1 MQLRLRTKLTLVMTG
16 LVLLVV
22 VVLSGVF
29 VAQLLSQALEQTDKR
44 THQIAHQVFEQ
55 AQRALTDAANEGLRP
70 ISNSPEDIHQYVW
83 QAFKIDEGLRSQMNA
98 DKDTVYVYEVA
109 ITDRDGQVLIS
120 TDESMQGKYLPR
132 RAPLSQLTQRGFIHQ
147 AKVFAGP
154 PKIYELDF
162 PFSKGGQPFGE
173 VRVAVSSSL
182 YLLNELLPTSAAARH
197 DRFARADYFHGI
209 GGNRQEAAPRLA
221 PSSRNLRSVGS
232 HLGGTI

>member
-1 MQLRLRTKLTLVMTG
+1 MTG

-109 ITDRDGQVLIS
+109 ITDGNGQVLIS
-120 TDESMQGKYLPR
+120 TDESMQGKYLP
-132 RAPLSQLTQRGFIHQ
+132 
-147 AKVFAGP
+147 
-154 PKIYELDF
+154 
-162 PFSKGGQPFGE
+162 
-173 VRVAVSSSL
+173 
-182 YLLNELLPTSAAARH
+182 
-197 DRFARADYFHGI
+197 
-209 GGNRQEAAPRLA
+209 
-221 PSSRNLRSVGS
+221 
-232 HLGGTI
+232 